1 MKRVAVVLAGMTAL
15 GLALASSAY
24 ANRAGYD
31 YYAGYALDHYRD
43 YIPVGTYDGYV
54 PASYGEYTTTTY
66 HDAPA
71 YLGYRY
77 RTVIHPANYDG
88 AWMVPHRHRW

>member
-1 MKRVAVVLAGMTAL
+1 MKRIAIVLAV
-15 GLALASSAY
+15 ASAFAVGVPTPAAY
-24 ANRAGYD
+24 AFDG

-43 YIPVGTYDGYV
+43 YIPVATYDGYV
-54 PASYGEYTTTTY
+54 PASYGEFTTSTY

-77 RTVIHPANYDG
+77 RTVIHPANYHG
-88 AWMVPHRHRW
+88 ARLIRHRHYG